1 MKNKK
6 KIYIFTDLDG
16 TILNSKSFNFKR
28 IIPFIKKCHQN
39 GIIIIPISSK
49 TKIEIENF
57 FKKLKIKLAFA
68 CENGSAIYNLNLINK
83 DFPKE
88 IILGISIE
96 KVEKKFR
103 EEIKSLNKHNF
114 DFVSKI
120 SLKEKHKVLGIPN
133 KDIKYALK
141 RSFSI
146 LINYKGINKDKKKFI
161 NYFKNKKI
169 KILEGGRVLQLSGN
183 VNKSKAIKKILK
195 LVKNNK
201 DIIYTIGVGDNKND
215 IDMLET
221 SDIGCLV
228 LNKSFDNN
236 IPKDKFIISKNIAPD
251 GWVEVVKIALKKI
264 GFELNK

>member
-1 MKNKK
+1 
-6 KIYIFTDLDG
+6 
-16 TILNSKSFNFKR
+16 
-28 IIPFIKKCHQN
+28 
-39 GIIIIPISSK
+39 
-49 TKIEIENF
+49 
-57 FKKLKIKLAFA
+57 
-68 CENGSAIYNLNLINK
+68 
-83 DFPKE
+83 
-88 IILGISIE
+88 
-96 KVEKKFR
+96 
-103 EEIKSLNKHNF
+103 
-114 DFVSKI
+114 
-120 SLKEKHKVLGIPN
+120 
-133 KDIKYALK
+133 
-141 RSFSI
+141 
-146 LINYKGINKDKKKFI
+146 KDKKKFI